1 MFSKFSIVVLF
12 FLFVNK
18 KNNTKKRKNEKK
30 SSSSFFLFYKK
41 KQKKVIIKFRL
52 EANSMYQISFKF
64 KSFDLD
70 TLNQCEKFL
79 LAILRFCNLD
89 QVKNQHH
96 PRKCKKIT
104 VCRSPHIDKKS
115 REQFQILTYKKTLVY
130 QLSDH
135 NVVLV
140 LFEILKTSNFLGSE
154 VECSLDYSTF

>member
-1 MFSKFSIVVLF
+1 ML
-12 FLFVNK
+12 FLFV
-18 KNNTKKRKNEKK
+18 
-30 SSSSFFLFYKK
+30 L
-41 KQKKVIIKFRL
+41 QKEQQKVIIKFRL